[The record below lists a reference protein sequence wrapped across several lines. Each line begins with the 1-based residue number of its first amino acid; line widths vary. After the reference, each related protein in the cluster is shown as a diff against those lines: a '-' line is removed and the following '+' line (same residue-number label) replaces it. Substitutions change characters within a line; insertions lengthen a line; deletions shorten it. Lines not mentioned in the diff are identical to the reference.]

1 MRSKFKGSLVAV
13 VTPFTQDGDVD
24 FETLSALIEW
34 HIEKGTSGIVPC
46 GTTGESPTLSHE
58 EHEKVVECAVQTA
71 NGRVPVLAGAGS
83 NSTDE
88 ALRLVRHAEKIGA
101 DGALVITPY
110 YNKPT
115 QEGLYAHFSTIANAT
130 SLPIVMYN
138 VPGRTGI
145 SIKPDTVARLA
156 EIPTIVGIKEASNS
170 MEQASAIL
178 TKCHIDLL
186 SGEDSMTL
194 PLMAIGG
201 CGVISVVANIVPGKM
216 AALTRAMSKGNLPA
230 AEQLHHELFPLCKAM
245 FIETNPI
252 PVKAALAMMGK
263 IEEKYRLPLVPMS
276 EAHRASLKEIFTPF
290 MKK

>member
-290 MKK
+290 MEK